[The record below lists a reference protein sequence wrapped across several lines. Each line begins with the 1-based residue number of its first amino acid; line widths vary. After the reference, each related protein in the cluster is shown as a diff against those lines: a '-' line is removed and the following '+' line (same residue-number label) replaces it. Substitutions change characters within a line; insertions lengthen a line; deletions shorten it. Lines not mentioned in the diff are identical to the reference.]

1 MFNNP
6 FADRDDK
13 EILHRLQHPEEET
26 EQRKMSRNLYLRNI
40 LNTLFIILSLVAM
53 IGIVVSDKG
62 RGLMVWYGV
71 GLFAVIIKMIEA
83 VLRMPGM
90 KK

>member
-1 MFNNP
+1 
-6 FADRDDK
+6 
-13 EILHRLQHPEEET
+13 
-26 EQRKMSRNLYLRNI
+26 MSRNLYLRNI

>member
-1 MFNNP
+1 MLNNP

-40 LNTLFIILSLVAM
+40 LNTLFVAM